1 MMDKPLFAL
10 TNLLCPAGLVL
21 LLLGLWS
28 PGLRAQSAAD
38 ALRYGQIRVLGT
50 ARHMGAGGAMGAL
63 GADFSVIATNP
74 AGIATIRRSDF
85 SITPALQFRTTESR
99 LTNDPA
105 GPVNRETESMFAL
118 ESAGAVFV
126 IKPRSYRWPNINIG
140 LGVVRLADFN
150 QRFFFDGVS
159 QGSIVDRFQDQA
171 NAGIFSDFESNL
183 AIDAE
188 ALFQLQGDDFWFSDF
203 FDAPGALVGKTQDVR
218 RSGSI
223 NEIEFNVAA
232 NYDEKLF
239 FGATIG
245 LPILQF
251 EQQKIYRE
259 FNDFGEVPNFEFL
272 EFTEGLETNGVGVN
286 LKLGLVYRVVQA
298 VRLGFAFHTPTRY
311 RLEDRFINDLLY
323 EFTLEETGEFF
334 SNLELSPEGFFEY
347 TLSTPWRIIGSA
359 GVLIGKYGFL
369 SAELE
374 YLDFANSRFRF
385 NGFPQDEAAAN
396 ETVALELDKALALR
410 FGGEAALGR
419 FRLRGGLG
427 VIPTGTLADGGTNL
441 SWSAGLGY
449 RAKSFFLDAA
459 YRQFDAENEYRP
471 YLVSRDT
478 EPVVNNQLSTRNI
491 ALTAGFKF

>member
-1 MMDKPLFAL
+1 MIDKPLFAL
-10 TNLLCPAGLVL
+10 TSLPQRLTWLFL
-21 LLLGLWS
+21 FLLGLSGSSLW
-28 PGLRAQSAAD
+28 AQSAAD

-74 AGIATIRRSDF
+74 AGIAAFRRSDF
-85 SITPALQFRTTESR
+85 SLTPALQFRTTESR
-99 LTNDPA
+99 LTNDPV
-105 GPVNRETESMFAL
+105 GPVNRDNQTAFAL

-150 QRFFFDGVS
+150 QRFSFDGIS
-159 QGSIVDRFQDQA
+159 EGSIVDRFQDQA
-171 NAGIFSDFESNL
+171 NGGIFSDFESNL

-188 ALFQLQGDDFWFSDF
+188 ALFQLQGDDFWYSDF
-203 FDAPGALVGKTQDVR
+203 FDAPNALVSKTQEVR

-259 FNDFGEVPNFEFL
+259 SNDFGEVPNFEFL
-272 EFTEGLETNGVGVN
+272 EFTEGLETSGVGVN
-286 LKLGLVYRVVQA
+286 LKLGLIYRVVQA

-311 RLEDRFINDLLY
+311 RLEDRFLNDFIY
-323 EFTLEETGEFF
+323 EFTLDDEFI

-359 GVLIGKYGFL
+359 GFLIGKYGFL
-369 SAELE
+369 SAEVE
-374 YLDFANSRFRF
+374 YLDFTNSRFRF

-396 ETVALELDKALALR
+396 ETVDLELDKALALR
-410 FGGEAALGR
+410 FGGEAALGQ

-427 VIPTGTLADGGTNL
+427 IIPTGTITDSRTNL
-441 SWSAGLGY
+441 SWSVGLGF

-471 YLVSRDT
+471 YLVSRNT
-478 EPVVNNQLSTRNI
+478 EQVVNNQLSTRNA
-491 ALTAGFKF
+491 ALTVGFKF